1 MAKIRMLN
9 AEKSYLAGTW
19 RRRNPAS
26 VDRVQTG
33 LTILEKNLAAL
44 AQIKYAN
51 THDSAILPLD
61 RHSRNILTLTDN
73 RMLRAAF

>member
-19 RRRNPAS
+19 RHRNPAS

-33 LTILEKNLAAL
+33 LAILEKNLAAL

-51 THDSAILPLD
+51 THD
-61 RHSRNILTLTDN
+61 
-73 RMLRAAF
+73 